1 LYFGLVSGNVFSMKK
16 NFQSDPRSSAPVLPE
31 KRLIINWG
39 IIGCGNVTEVKSG
52 PGFSRTS
59 GSALAMVMRRDGRL
73 AEDYAKRHGVPRWT
87 MDANAVIADPG
98 VDAVYVA
105 TPVGSHLDYALKVC
119 AAGKPCY
126 MEKPMARNTTEAE
139 TMVAAFRKAGV
150 PLFVAYYRRG
160 LPRFLKVRDLV
171 ANGAIGKLTGVSYR
185 CASPAYARS
194 GELPWRL
201 KAEDS
206 GGGLFMDIGCHTL
219 DIIDFIAGPLQAVQG
234 SAANVASD
242 HAVED
247 SVAMTFRLELGGLG
261 TASWNFASAQSEEVI
276 VFSGTAGRITIST
289 FGQEPVRLERGKEID
304 QFDLPNPTHI
314 QQPLIGTIVN
324 QLLGK
329 GVCPST
335 GETALRTTRVMD
347 TVLDA
352 YYGGRADAFWARP
365 ESWPGRRR
373 Q

>member
-1 LYFGLVSGNVFSMKK
+1 MGKTPCLSFGLVSGNVFSMNK
-16 NFQSDPRSSAPVLPE
+16 NLQSDPSSCAPVPPE
-31 KRLIINWG
+31 KRSIINWG

-52 PGFSRTS
+52 PGFSKTP

-87 MDANAVIADPG
+87 TDADALIADSG

-105 TPVGSHLDYALKVC
+105 TPVGSHLEYALKVC

-139 TMVAAFRKAGV
+139 AMVTAFRKAGV

-171 ANGAIGKLTGVSYR
+171 ASGVIGQLTGVSYR
-185 CASPAYARS
+185 CASPAFKRS

-201 KAEDS
+201 KPAES

-219 DIIDFIAGPLQAVQG
+219 DIIDFIAGPLHAVQG
-234 SAANVASD
+234 WAANVASD

-247 SVAMTFRLELGGLG
+247 SVAMTFRLESGGLG
-261 TASWNFASAQSEEVI
+261 TASWNFASDQSEEFI

-289 FGQEPVRLERGKEID
+289 FGQEPVKLERGKEID

-314 QQPLIGTIVN
+314 QQPLIETIVN

-329 GVCPST
+329 GVCP
-335 GETALRTTRVMD
+335 A
-347 TVLDA
+347 
-352 YYGGRADAFWARP
+352 RA
-365 ESWPGRRR
+365 R
-373 Q
+373 QRCGPPA